1 MRLEYRHRGE
11 VMKYELSKLVGLL
24 FFAAMMALPIAS
36 RDALGEQLLA
46 QQIASTAR
54 QGQNLNMAD
63 RASQTVELYDALPLD
78 LRHKL
83 ADMGEYQK
91 QATVRLLAFGIVL
104 KDEGWQITD
113 HEKNGTLGSDDVS
126 ALKVNLSPGNYMA
139 VGVCDDDC
147 TDLDVYTFGPGDAE
161 LGRDIETDAEAVVT
175 FTVSDAGQHVIGA
188 SMESCN
194 AAVCAYR
201 LQLFESK

>member
-1 MRLEYRHRGE
+1 
-11 VMKYELSKLVGLL
+11 MKCELSKIAW
-24 FFAAMMALPIAS
+24 FFFFTVVMALPIAS
-36 RDALGEQLLA
+36 RHALGEQLSA

-54 QGQNLNMAD
+54 QDQNLNMAD
-63 RASQTVELYDALPLD
+63 RASQTVELYDALPQEF
-78 LRHKL
+78 RHQL
-83 ADMGEYQK
+83 ADMGEYQR

-113 HEKNGTLGSDDVS
+113 HQKNGTLGSDDVS

-188 SMESCN
+188 SMESCD

-201 LQLFESK
+201 LQLFENK

>member
-1 MRLEYRHRGE
+1 
-11 VMKYELSKLVGLL
+11 MKYEISIIAWV
-24 FFAAMMALPIAS
+24 FFFTVVMALPGAS
-36 RDALGEQLLA
+36 RDALGEQLSA

-54 QGQNLNMAD
+54 HDQDLDMAD
-63 RASQTVELYDALPLD
+63 RASQTVELYDALPEEF
-78 LRHKL
+78 RHQL
-83 ADMGEYQK
+83 ADMGEYQR

-104 KDEGWQITD
+104 KDEGWRMTD

-126 ALKVNLSPGNYMA
+126 ALKVNLSPGKYMA

-147 TDLDVYTFGPGDAE
+147 TDLDVYTYGPGDAE
-161 LGRDIETDAEAVVT
+161 LGRDIQTDAEAVVT

-194 AAVCAYR
+194 AAICTYR

>member
-1 MRLEYRHRGE
+1 
-11 VMKYELSKLVGLL
+11 
-24 FFAAMMALPIAS
+24 MALPIAS
-36 RDALGEQLLA
+36 RVALGEQLAA

-54 QGQNLNMAD
+54 QDQSLNIVD
-63 RASQTVELYDALPLD
+63 RASQTMDLHDALPQEF
-78 LRHKL
+78 RHQL

-113 HEKNGTLGSDDVS
+113 HQKNGTLGSDART
-126 ALKVNLSPGNYMA
+126 ALEVNLSPGNYMA

-147 TDLDVYTFGPGDAE
+147 KDLDVYTFGPGDAE
-161 LGRDIETDAEAVVT
+161 LGRDIETDAEAVVP
-175 FTVSDAGQHVIGA
+175 FTVSDSGQHVIGA
-188 SMESCN
+188 SMESCE

-201 LQLFESK
+201 LQIFESK